1 MNLHPAVALHYEI
14 LLIMLWVDLSLS
26 LSLKWTLLQ
35 LWESAKT
42 TIAGLHV
49 SHLGDPPEG
58 NMWFQVALPPFASEL
73 CTSFNWALSCSTVG
87 IIKLC
92 GCCGNWGNTDVVCQV
107 VMWPFC
113 VGFSTV
119 LLVVL
124 SKPCWRSVFSHLFWV
139 LILSHS
145 VFFSLTNVN
154 LH

>member
-1 MNLHPAVALHYEI
+1 MVYNMSESPPCSGFALWNLVNHALG
-14 LLIMLWVDLSLS
+14 WSLS

-92 GCCGNWGNTDVVCQV
+92 GCCGNWGNTDVVFPSRNVAFLCRLFHSSARCV
-107 VMWPFC
+107 VQTLLEECFLS
-113 VGFSTV
+113 FV
-119 LLVVL
+119 LG
-124 SKPCWRSVFSHLFWV
+124 SDSITQC
-139 LILSHS
+139 I
-145 VFFSLTNVN
+145 FFP
-154 LH
+154 H